1 MEISYENARFLSVF
15 LLFSEEDCKSVDTV
29 ESNPAVVNHYYYFP
43 QTGNVN
49 LQVGKDNKLYS
60 GGAPAE
66 SPPTPDD
73 YQYNAMDYNVP
84 VHTVVTD
91 PNYNTSKHTVV

>member
-1 MEISYENARFLSVF
+1 M

-43 QTGNVN
+43 QNSNVN

-73 YQYNAMDYNVP
+73 YQYNAIDYNVP